1 MKKAVKATVSLLL
14 AFIFIF
20 SLAACNKNTVD
31 AEGLWEDAVYSQ
43 DTTFGDGAK
52 TVTVEVEVEERSVV
66 FTVKTDKDTVGEAL
80 FEHGLIAGEEG
91 QYGLYLKAVNGIKAD
106 YDVDQSYWAF
116 YVNGENAMTGVDGT
130 QIDESAAYKLVY
142 TK

>member
-1 MKKAVKATVSLLL
+1 MKKAVKSTVSFLL

-20 SLAACNKNTVD
+20 SLAACTQDKVD
-31 AEGLWEDAVYSQ
+31 AEGLWKDADYLQ
-43 DTTFGDGAK
+43 DTSFGDGAK
-52 TVTVEVEVEERSVV
+52 TVKVEVEVEERSVV
-66 FTVKTDKDTVGEAL
+66 FTVKTDKETVGEAL

-91 QYGLYLKAVNGIKAD
+91 QYGLYLKVVNGIKAD

-116 YVNGENAMTGVDGT
+116 YINGEYAMTGVDGT
-130 QIDESAAYKLVY
+130 PIDENAAYKLAY